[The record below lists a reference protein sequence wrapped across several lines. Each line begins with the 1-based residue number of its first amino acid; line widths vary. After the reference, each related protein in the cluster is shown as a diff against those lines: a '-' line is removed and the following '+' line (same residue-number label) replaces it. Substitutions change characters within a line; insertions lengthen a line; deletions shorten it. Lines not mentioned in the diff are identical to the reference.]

1 MPVALIVGA
10 TGLVGAHLIR
20 KLVDAG
26 GWKCIGLGRTPP
38 RDLGHSGLDDF
49 ITADLT
55 DAATL
60 RSVSDWLAQVT
71 HVFYLARVLGTQY
84 HIPIK
89 ENERM
94 LANMLDA
101 LRKAPSLQHVQI
113 MHGLKWYG
121 SHARPFPVPARES
134 DPRPDDVDTFYYAQ
148 HDLLASRQQGQP
160 WTFSTLRPHCVSGVA
175 TGSPSNLM
183 LGVGAYAALM
193 RETEQPLRYPGS
205 RKAFEAKLTYTDAG
219 LLANAMHWVAITPQA
234 GNQDFNVANGD
245 VFSWSELWPELA
257 AYFQL
262 PQGSPGAPHFAR
274 TMHSLEP
281 AWNTLSTRE
290 NLTIR
295 GFQQLTDWSFIE
307 ASLRPEW
314 DQVMSTDKLAHYGF
328 TQRVDTRKMVFHI
341 LDEYRRLRLLP

>member
-20 KLVDAG
+20 KLTSAG
-26 GWKCIGLGRTPP
+26 DWKCIGLGRTPP
-38 RDLGHSGLDDF
+38 RGLAHSGLDDF

-55 DAATL
+55 DTAAS
-60 RSVSDWLAQVT
+60 RSVSDRLAQVT

-84 HIPIK
+84 RIPVQ

-101 LRKAPSLQHVQI
+101 LHQATDLRHVQV

-121 SHARPFPVPARES
+121 SQARPFPVPARES

-148 HDLLASRQQGQP
+148 RDLLANRQQGQP

-183 LGVGAYAALM
+183 LGLGVYAALM
-193 RETEQPLRYPGS
+193 RETGQPLRYPGS
-205 RKAFEAKLTYTDAG
+205 HKAFQAKLTYTDAN
-219 LLANAMHWVAITPQA
+219 LLANAMHWAATTPKA

-245 VFSWSELWPELA
+245 VFTWHELWPALA
-257 AYFQL
+257 AYFQVREA
-262 PQGSPGAPHFAR
+262 SPGVPDFVR
-274 TMHSLEP
+274 TMHGLEP
-281 AWNTLSTRE
+281 AWN
-290 NLTIR
+290 NLGARTNLAVC
-295 GFQQLTDWSFIE
+295 GFQQLADWSFIE

-314 DQVMSTDKLAHYGF
+314 DQVMSTDKLAYYGF
-328 TQRVDTRKMVFHI
+328 TQQTDTRKMVFNI